1 MGKKGQ
7 LRIHF
12 PWLLKLSCVDRSA
25 HTYFYSGILLP
36 FSSAFDGE
44 LTKHRY
50 RVILL
55 YCCHKSCFN
64 KKRTKEEWE
73 LWSPHSRSS
82 RESHN
87 QSLSPLKFS
96 FREGIFQLLVQ
107 GCPGP
112 VLARR
117 SPFGNLPFLSWV
129 TASKLSSGYPL
140 QRKWNLEHM
149 SLSPAC
155 KQRPE
160 ANLLTSVSLT
170 ANFSTVV
177 LNTMY

>member
-12 PWLLKLSCVDRSA
+12 PWLWKLSCVDGSA
-25 HTYFYSGILLP
+25 HRYFYSSILLP

-50 RVILL
+50 WVILL
-55 YCCHKSCFN
+55 YCCHKSCLN
-64 KKRTKEEWE
+64 KKRKKEEWE
-73 LWSPHSRSS
+73 LWSPHSVSS

-87 QSLSPLKFS
+87 QSLSPLKFF

-107 GCPGP
+107 RCPGP
-112 VLARR
+112 MLASE
-117 SPFGNLPFLSWV
+117 SPFREFTFSWV
-129 TASKLSSGYPL
+129 TAAKFSSGYTL
-140 QRKWNLEHM
+140 QRKWNLEHI